1 MHILLVADGRSPIAL
16 RWINTMAA
24 LGHSITL
31 LSSSPCEQPDGVANQ
46 IVFPLALSGFSN
58 GSSGKKGQPASD
70 SKRRFISTFRG
81 RLLAARYLLGPISV
95 WSNRRKYRNLV
106 AEIQPDLVHALRIP
120 YEGMLASYTPPS
132 IPLAVSIWGN
142 DLTLHA
148 GQSAWMSNLTRR
160 TLKRANGLH
169 TDAQRDLRLARQWGY
184 PDGRPSLVM
193 PSNGGI
199 DLTLLRAQRSDLPSD
214 LASKIP
220 IDRPLVINPRGVR
233 AYTCTETFFQSIP
246 LVLHHQPET
255 YFICPGML
263 GETQAERWV
272 QQLHLEENVLLL
284 PGLPQSQ
291 LWELFTRSQ
300 VSVSLTRHDG
310 TPNTLLEAM
319 ACGSFP
325 VAGDIE
331 SLREWI
337 IPGQNGLLVEP
348 ENAPAAAEAI
358 VYAMEHADLRQ
369 KAADLNLQII
379 NERAEVNQVRPQL
392 EVFYQ
397 WVWGLR

>member
-16 RWINTMAA
+16 RWIDTLLA
-24 LGHSITL
+24 LGHSVTL
-31 LSSSPCEQPDGVANQ
+31 LSSFPCDTPDGVADR
-46 IVFPLALSGFSN
+46 IVFPLALSGFS
-58 GSSGKKGQPASD
+58 SRSLGKKDQAASG
-70 SKRRFISTFRG
+70 SKRRFITTFRS
-81 RLLAARYLLGPISV
+81 RLLTARYFLGPLSV
-95 WSNRRKYRNLV
+95 WANQRKYQKLV
-106 AEIQPDLVHALRIP
+106 AKIQPDLVHALRIP

-148 GQSAWMSNLTRR
+148 GQSTWMSRLTHQ
-160 TLKRANGLH
+160 TLMRANGLH
-169 TDAQRDLRLARQWGY
+169 TDAQRDMRLAHQWGY
-184 PDGRPSLVM
+184 PEGRPGLVM

-199 DLTLLRAQRSDLPSD
+199 DLTLLRSQRSDLPPD

-220 IDRPLVINPRGVR
+220 DDRPLVINPRGVR

-246 LVLHHQPET
+246 LVLHRHPEIF
-255 YFICPGML
+255 FICPGMQ
-263 GETQAERWV
+263 GETQAEHWV
-272 QQLHLEENVLLL
+272 QQLRIEENVLLL

-291 LWELFTRSQ
+291 LWGLFARSQ
-300 VSVSLTRHDG
+300 VSVSLTTHDG

-337 IPGQNGLLVEP
+337 VPGQNGLLVEP
-348 ENAPAAAEAI
+348 DNAPAAAEAI
-358 VYAMEHADLRQ
+358 MYAMEHADLRQ
-369 KAADLNLQII
+369 KAADSNLQII
-379 NERAEVNQVRPQL
+379 NKRAEVNQVRPQL